1 MGSSTRVLYVD
12 AAADPDAAVA
22 ASLAG
27 ERDQFTVTTATP
39 DEALDRLSAGDSG
52 ADCIVSDH
60 RPPDHDGLATLK
72 DVRSIRP
79 YLPFVLYTADGSEA
93 VASEAIAAGV
103 TEYVP
108 RDAAAAVDTLAA
120 RIEAAIDRGRER
132 YDGLR
137 ERDMTIELL
146 RDLYDV
152 TTDTELTFDEKVSR
166 LLQLGS
172 ERLDLP
178 YAFLSHIET
187 DEGDAETGGTQRIVQ
202 SHGDHELLQ
211 TGESCPLSTAY
222 CRKTIET
229 DGLLAIA
236 DAVDAGW
243 ETDPAYELFGLGSY
257 IGGKVSVE
265 GDLYGTLCF
274 ASTDPRGRPFTEAEQ
289 TLVRL
294 ISRWASYEL
303 DHDRMTSELQRQNDR
318 LEGFAS
324 VLAHDLR
331 NPLNVAEG
339 RLELAQAECDSE
351 DLEEAADALERI
363 SSLIEEVLTLARE
376 GQTVTDSEW
385 IDLSELV
392 TNCWGNVA
400 TADARLRVETDR
412 RIRGDP
418 GRLKRLVENLVRNSI
433 EHAGSDVTITVGSL
447 EDGFFVEDDGPGI
460 PPSDHSE
467 IFEFGYTT
475 DSDGTG
481 YGLAIAKEIVEAHG
495 WTVTVADGD
504 DGGARFEIRTSA

>member
-1 MGSSTRVLYVD
+1 M
-12 AAADPDAAVA
+12 
-22 ASLAG
+22 
-27 ERDQFTVTTATP
+27 
-39 DEALDRLSAGDSG
+39 
-52 ADCIVSDH
+52 
-60 RPPDHDGLATLK
+60 
-72 DVRSIRP
+72 
-79 YLPFVLYTADGSEA
+79 
-93 VASEAIAAGV
+93 
-103 TEYVP
+103 
-108 RDAAAAVDTLAA
+108 
-120 RIEAAIDRGRER
+120 
-132 YDGLR
+132 
-137 ERDMTIELL
+137 
-146 RDLYDV
+146 
-152 TTDTELTFDEKVSR
+152 
-166 LLQLGS
+166 
-172 ERLDLP
+172 
-178 YAFLSHIET
+178 
-187 DEGDAETGGTQRIVQ
+187 
-202 SHGDHELLQ
+202 
-211 TGESCPLSTAY
+211 
-222 CRKTIET
+222 
-229 DGLLAIA
+229 LAIA

-324 VLAHDLR
+324 VLAHDLP

-433 EHAGSDVTITVGSL
+433 EHAGSDVTITVGPL
-447 EDGFFVEDDGPGI
+447 EDGFFLEDDGPGI
-460 PPSDHSE
+460 PPSDHSG

-504 DGGARFEIRTSA
+504 DGGARFEMRTSA